1 MHPLVSTVSGLKHA
15 LTIGDVDRCAE
26 ELHTVLASN
35 LTEQHMF
42 LLRAVIGVLAQVA
55 EKAES
60 NQMTRELP
68 MLRFD

>member
-1 MHPLVSTVSGLKHA
+1 M
-15 LTIGDVDRCAE
+15 
-26 ELHTVLASN
+26 LASN